1 MATQKCSSLFE
12 TPQFLNDFQS
22 FCNSFFD
29 YYANDNYLKYLT
41 NKLNNFSQIFYKEFL
56 KFCKNQHYNYT
67 LNQENTLFIEKL
79 KNALQ
84 DQMQEFPAKF
94 NIFFKE
100 LDQIINNPEK
110 ITNVEEEE
118 ENLSSSSFI
127 YDTIGQG
134 LVASEYIKKVKDTL
148 FQKLIWD
155 KENDHFITSAKELQE
170 NIFQYYQEL
179 SSKALDENIFIKLIQ
194 DQSLATQF
202 ESKFINTKEAEN
214 NSNFFTEFTNRF
226 TLTYLDNFIEKDF
239 KEFIK
244 IDSKFKNNFDNEDI
258 SKYSYFTEIKLRKD
272 YDDSKFI
279 DLEQNTEKLIKLFLE
294 NFMIYNGDT
303 PTNITFTTSSWAEAI
318 NYMSLL
324 KNIDFK
330 ITDTVINNLKGLTE
344 NKSRQDYILLDDLK
358 GKSRSYLF
366 NAMNKN
372 PHFYLKY
379 YLQTLLYD
387 QQSGKFTYNN
397 LLNLAQQDRFTELTH
412 NKSKNKFNLI
422 YSVYKNLFSAEH
434 SIQSSTWKSENSFS
448 QNYLSA
454 IIQNILS
461 TGTIEP
467 VELKTEEGAL
477 MQRESKAS
485 YIYADRRNLETQINE
500 RNQSNQ
506 DPNAESFKE
515 WCDAINQKYGIN
527 ISLKIKDAK
536 KYKDYDI
543 KDTSSIEGEDF
554 YFQVTNNKGVVLF
567 NIHNDKLKNSNN
579 GNYPLNQ
586 MKNITEP
593 FGKLVDL
600 LTGIHYNNSLYRD
613 AFESSISNIYDLN
626 KICFDILSAQVHFR
640 DGITFSKLNFSQSF
654 RQSYKSSITTNRLTE
669 LYNIATLVTAI
680 KGTEK
685 LNVYKDANG
694 AQISSTNL
702 GNLASTPMIYQAEG
716 QINPEEVPT
725 SEFTILNPDANFS
738 IKTIRG
744 AQLGFNPYEEWKQV
758 SLPDMFLGTF
768 YTEFIG
774 GFSTFDSNNYSTTN
788 GKRIGGPCVVN
799 ADKTAFYQ
807 LFLNTAAKLFSGQ
820 NILEASSEQIKT
832 QYFNDLKRFYT
843 ILQKNLINKYKTDCN
858 LLNLPVINKPKLQ
871 DIWNFYSTNKKLIED
886 YNTNSKR
893 ITPIIEV
900 NDVFQNIKAQ
910 QQTLVQTEI
919 NKFSKYDIY
928 NKHAEINDRLFAH
941 RLLTEG
947 IRIPFKETSEKGY
960 LLKTLENL
968 LGNDKYN
975 YDLIEKL
982 PKGAKKEDY
991 WEVTNINSSF
1001 YPNKDDKQEKVYYI
1015 KKKNI
1020 KLENYEV
1027 KKEEKNSNNPL
1038 IDGIQIKSYNLAFL
1052 CNSNHKNPYLTP
1064 IAKMSFWN
1072 KNGEY
1077 CSKILTQY
1085 SDLENAIY
1093 QMDPLKY
1100 PNRKELL
1107 ENPLVLYSSKDIEF
1121 QLNPLLAKFNAFN
1134 TLISQEYIISQV
1146 GSNLAHKPKGA
1157 PSEEEFKEKNPWLV
1171 ENNKLT
1177 DLGKIAYHEILLGF
1191 MDRTQQKRNNNNTA
1205 QEKRL
1210 DTSIIKGIPNK
1221 FKVACVEDISSLGFS
1236 ANGAEGEMKGMDGCT
1251 LITYTCAKAINESL
1265 GAAKVSIDTMK
1276 LFAALYDTQLGIGSN
1291 NKTANFTLTNE
1302 KVRKDEMY
1310 QRILFNMLKHRW
1322 RNQDETFYDPGNT
1335 LFISDIDGTKLISLE
1350 KPFYY
1355 KVNNKYYARI
1365 YKEYDSINKKYVFDE
1380 YECDE
1385 EGFSLTNEPTPIRL
1399 TISDNF
1405 ELYMALGG
1413 WNSCELI
1420 DNKLQYSN
1428 WSQDKLYE
1436 IQVNKLVPLN
1446 LDKELN
1452 DNILVDNTKM
1462 YKTNYYQ
1469 PLLMSDIF
1477 MLLTEGAVKMTH
1489 TNLMSADVLFKNI
1502 QNSDGS
1508 FIESS
1513 YYNPYYQTADVLGPQ
1528 LDKGHHADDSHL
1540 SNMTQVTSACISQGY
1555 TPKQAL
1561 GVYRALGTLSRLATK
1576 AFRDENLTV
1585 LAPENM
1591 SIAIFTSLCD
1601 YLVKNFDQEENT
1613 LLGILAKG
1621 VLNDF
1626 KVKGYLTKDNLKEL
1640 EENIPLDNTQIFK
1653 KIYSILGSTL
1663 TKNGIKL
1670 KVSGNLAVINP
1681 TDEIVKYYKIPV
1693 KHNELI
1699 EQYFDQLCQDERYK
1713 AAPRAALY
1721 NFLADFKGTFNIE
1734 VNYAEQIANTSDQ
1747 IQWKIV
1753 RSNQLPAIKVE
1764 NYPAT
1769 NTQSYIKN
1777 ILENLS
1783 EPVNIQDVNIGL
1795 NYKITITDPNS
1806 IKQFYKIFENQGINA
1821 TEVNKL
1827 LDIPPIV
1834 GNELTFWANVGLPH
1848 YELYEK
1854 KKHFIGQQVIKA
1866 LSTLEGVTVEK
1877 LYSKGLDLE
1886 FQNVS
1891 FEDIE
1896 GNKFELTDLM
1906 TLQLY
1911 CQLSKK
1917 KDKETTLLIYT
1928 PLINSYND
1936 KFKDYFKFYCQT
1948 ELNYKEELSENI
1960 ENLSER
1966 KLGEQV
1972 LYNFLRLDLDNWNN
1986 GENNINKQ
1994 IEALINNLTQ
2004 AEIQQTEKLE
2014 RKKRKTAEEKVE
2026 LEELKVNL
2034 EKKQKNL
2041 KEAIQNTLIDI
2052 CQRFHYKTHQDD
2064 LHALS
2069 KFSTL
2074 SDQITDVYVVS
2085 DYSFSDSNV
2094 PTQSYTQ
2101 VHINKDSIKNK
2112 VCGVIMPKTFKSV
2125 LGLDGEETVSEI
2137 LANKNY
2143 FYKKLLAN
2151 ANCRLQNEPVF
2162 NEETGEEEVYST
2174 WDICLKRK
2182 NNQQIY
2188 IKTRQ
2193 DNSYLTYL
2201 QETDRYKKYNNDTD
2215 LDGNPIA
2222 YSNVNNDQYKLFSP
2236 NDEVYYDSI
2245 LDCIIIITDPAYIID
2260 KNGTK
2265 IPIKNGSDH
2274 NDLGQFIKEN
2284 EAIDAA
2290 SPYQFYIESIP
2301 HFVATLNTEKSVDF
2315 DISKESLNWQLF
2327 NNAITKSDTNQFL
2340 VDDYDS
2346 NIAILNYLRDNNN
2359 EPYLINE
2366 PELESLKK
2374 YYKRLGKLLH
2384 QSFDKILNIIAARIP
2399 AQCLQSVM
2407 GMRVADFIESDTNN
2421 AMVSVYQFYL
2431 QGSDLDIDT
2440 VSLKTFTLNKQGIF
2454 QTHSP
2459 YYNLDFDEAST
2470 LLPFK
2475 PEIKEITIND
2485 EKGIAWED
2493 IENLMLEG
2501 RTETIEGPFYDIE
2514 THRFNLNSSKNIK
2527 TLAKILDLFTED
2539 MPYVKAGNG
2548 VDENIVKL
2556 LSKHYEYYHK
2566 LSKDNKEC
2574 AAKNFET
2581 NNEYNVVIDTSHMS
2595 ESTAS
2600 IDNIVSPVKAKGN
2613 KSKQA
2618 QKDWY
2623 NTTGNSMSIPLGI
2636 RINMEGKD
2644 GIALCAVAE
2653 KHYFA
2658 LIGAFQ
2664 AVLESGDEK
2673 LKEMLLAGLPWLDKD
2688 INGNTIL
2695 VENPIYNGKVGNTI
2709 ARVVSNAF
2717 DSRLVD
2723 PKFTFGDNSYKYLQI
2738 TTEEQY
2744 NIDET
2749 LKVLVEQQR
2758 YNPNAALVI
2767 SAMLS
2772 LATDNAKE
2780 LILGKINAGTE
2791 VIDLY
2796 LAGASIGLSFDTLE
2810 TIINSNY
2817 GQEITKLR
2825 KNDYFSHKKALTTT
2839 VQAVQQFDVIDTYI
2853 KNQFKE
2859 DRVIGRNII
2868 QPYEAVQQY
2877 LGQKLLEKY
2886 KELTGEENIK
2896 DTIFNT
2902 HPIEKFIEK
2911 IEEHFKDDEK
2921 KENYYKKQQFNLD
2934 LKNQINAYCEIN
2946 KISLSSIDA
2955 KQKQQLI
2962 ASMQIWYNS
2971 YINQIED
2978 LNIITEVDSF
2988 LNNPLKQ
2995 YDIPYKDRRRALYRD
3010 LKNIINFNRE
3020 NYLINEISQGKTN
3033 SFIVNNKKKNN
3044 TDLEYFYN
3052 TQKTKALVLTA
3063 QIWDMYLD
3071 RISACITKYSTP
3083 NIINIL
3089 KGAYD
3094 PIQAF
3099 NQITRIADEFS
3110 RGSRLLI
3117 NKELKTQFEDVQTQ
3131 INNFEEIFI
3140 NQFKLNYSTE
3150 ILDKLEI
3157 TAWVQNIKN
3166 KDKIDFQFNYLTFD
3180 ENGLPNPDSGAR
3192 LNLDSYCKDPKYKLN
3207 CLNLLNKI
3215 KTFFNILLP
3224 VSVLPHYQAYMES
3237 LLAQTNATQLL
3248 LQNIVYNK
3256 VTRPLIIQYKIKDKK
3271 VRNNMLKLQQALLE
3285 SYSINSYLENNN
3297 FIIKIP
3303 KNFKGFDESG
3313 NSKHFV
3319 NEEQISLKTN
3329 YGRLNFI
3336 ALVHNL
3342 IPDWQLDTVKETSNL
3357 YNNQFIDKLIVKSNS
3372 YTLSGQA
3379 ILPYSLDIDLNPTAE
3394 IDKRIYDTMI
3404 KHYLNLNQVTD
3415 DHFIQRKN
3423 ENIQSLNLADIFYL
3437 YSLLTS
3443 GNQVSKVSLSRLITN
3458 QLTKDGSLAQD
3469 YIKHQASEN
3478 NLIQKSALQNIDPN
3492 SKNLN
3497 LSGNTSIANYIK
3509 LFDTDLKYF
3518 LIPIVQKSIND
3529 SQGTIF
3535 RQLDTNTNTIHLIE
3549 KSNSTNQSNDI
3560 ENIEAQEEIYGVE
3573 PGEDDSWFSTY
3584 KMPTGFQEATSING
3598 LGNTLPLNILYVPEI
3613 KLLKNYIKI
3622 DDKDP
3627 SQLIITIK
3635 NGKVEKPETIKN
3647 KLTGKTKE
3655 AYVELINKIN
3665 PSLDINSVKQVLNKF
3680 IEAKITDG
3688 QVILY
3693 EFITTKELDD
3703 STLTGKCE

>member
-12 TPQFLNDFQS
+12 TQQFLDDFQS

-56 KFCKNQHYNYT
+56 KFCKTQNYNYT
-67 LNQENTLFIEKL
+67 LNQENNLFIEKL
-79 KNALQ
+79 KDILQ
-84 DQMQEFPAKF
+84 NQVQEFPAKF
-94 NIFFKE
+94 NTFFKE

-110 ITNVEEEE
+110 ITIIEEE

-134 LVASEYIKKVKDTL
+134 LVASEYIKEVKDTL

-155 KENDHFITSAKELQE
+155 KENDHFITSAIELQDK
-170 NIFQYYQEL
+170 IFQYYQEL
-179 SSKALDENIFIKLIQ
+179 SLKALDENTFINLIQ
-194 DQSLATQF
+194 NKSLATKF
-202 ESKFINTKEAEN
+202 ESKFSKETEQDPE
-214 NSNFFTEFTNRF
+214 FFIKFKNRF
-226 TLTYLDNFIEKDF
+226 TLTYIDNFIEKDF

-272 YDDSKFI
+272 YDDSKFL

-294 NFMIYNGDT
+294 NFMIYNGDVS
-303 PTNITFTTSSWAEAI
+303 TNITFTTSSWAEAI

-324 KNIDFK
+324 KNIDFE
-330 ITDTVINNLKGLTE
+330 ITETVISNLKNLTE
-344 NKSRQDYILLDDLK
+344 NKSQQDYILLDDLK

-422 YSVYKNLFSAEH
+422 YSVYKNLFNAKH

-454 IIQNILS
+454 IVQNIMS

-515 WCDAINQKYGIN
+515 WCDAVNQKYGIQ
-527 ISLKIKDAK
+527 ISLKIKNNK
-536 KYKDYDI
+536 KEQDYSI
-543 KDTSSIEGEDF
+543 ESISSIENNDF
-554 YFQVTNNKGVVLF
+554 YFQIADNKGTVLF
-567 NIHNDKLKNSNN
+567 NIHNDKLKNSKNS
-579 GNYPLNQ
+579 NYTINQ
-586 MKNITEP
+586 LINISEP

-613 AFESSISNIYDLN
+613 AFESKMDNIHDLN

-640 DGITFSKLNFSQSF
+640 DGITFSELNFSQSF

-669 LYNIATLVTAI
+669 LYKIAALVTAI

-702 GNLASTPMIYQAEG
+702 GNLASTPMIYQSEG
-716 QINPEEVPT
+716 QVNPEKVPT
-725 SEFTILNPDANFS
+725 SQFTILNPDANFS

-744 AQLGFNPYEEWKQV
+744 AQLGLNPYEEWKQV

-807 LFLNTAAKLFSGQ
+807 LFLNTAAELFNGQ
-820 NILEASSEQIKT
+820 NILEASSEQIKI
-832 QYFNDLKRFYT
+832 QYFNDLQRFYT
-843 ILQKNLINKYKTDCN
+843 ILQNNLIEKYKSDCAI
-858 LLNLPVINKPKLQ
+858 LKQSPITEPKLQ
-871 DIWNFYSTNKKLIED
+871 DIWNFYSTNKKLIEEF
-886 YNTNSKR
+886 NTDPERTSA
-893 ITPIIEV
+893 IIEV
-900 NDVFQNIKAQ
+900 NDVFQDIKIQ
-910 QQTLVQTEI
+910 QQNLINTEI
-919 NKFSKYDIY
+919 KKFSKYDTY

-968 LGNDKYN
+968 LGNDKYA

-982 PKGAKKEDY
+982 PKEAKKEDY
-991 WEVTNINSSF
+991 WEVSNINSSF
-1001 YPNKDDKQEKVYYI
+1001 YPNKVYYV

-1020 KLENYEV
+1020 DLKNYFNENINI
-1027 KKEEKNSNNPL
+1027 EESKNITLYDSVSGKTYQIFPNNL
-1038 IDGIQIKSYNLAFL
+1038 YFL
-1052 CNSNHKNPYLTP
+1052 SNSNHKNPYLTP
-1064 IAKMSFWN
+1064 IAKISFWN
-1072 KNGEY
+1072 KYGEY

-1085 SDLENAIY
+1085 SDLESVIY
-1093 QMDPLKY
+1093 QMDPEKY
-1100 PNRKELL
+1100 PNRKDLL
-1107 ENPLVLYSSKDIEF
+1107 ENPLALYSSKEIEF

-1157 PSEEEFKEKNPWLV
+1157 PTEEEFKEKNPWLV
-1171 ENNKLT
+1171 KNNKLT
-1177 DLGKIAYHEILLGF
+1177 ELGKIAYHEVLLGF

-1210 DTSIIKGIPNK
+1210 DTSIIKGLPNK
-1221 FKVACVEDISSLGFS
+1221 FKVACVADIYSLGFS
-1236 ANGAEGEMKGMDGCT
+1236 ANGAEGEMKGMDGAT
-1251 LITYTCAKAINESL
+1251 YITNTCAKAINESL
-1265 GAAKVSIDTMK
+1265 GAAKVSTETLK
-1276 LFAALYDTQLGIGSN
+1276 LFAALYDTELGIGSN

-1310 QRILFNMLKHRW
+1310 QRMLFNMLKHRW
-1322 RNQDETFYDPGNT
+1322 RKQDENFYDPGDT
-1335 LFISDIDGTKLISLE
+1335 LFKSDIDGTYLISLE
-1350 KPFYY
+1350 TPFYY

-1365 YKEYDSINKKYVFDE
+1365 YTRYKNKKYLFDE

-1385 EGFSLTNEPTPIRL
+1385 NGSLLTNKPTPIIL

-1420 DNKLQYSN
+1420 NDKLQYSN

-1436 IQVNKLVPLN
+1436 IQVSKLDDLG
-1446 LDKELN
+1446 KTIN
-1452 DNILVDNTKM
+1452 DNTLVDNTKM

-1477 MLLTEGAVKMTH
+1477 MLLTEGAIKMTH
-1489 TNLMSADVLFKNI
+1489 TNLMKSDVLFENI
-1502 QNSDGS
+1502 QKPDGT

-1576 AFRDENLTV
+1576 TFRDENLTV

-1591 SIAIFTSLCD
+1591 SVAIFTSLCD
-1601 YLVKNFDQEENT
+1601 HLAKNFDQEENT

-1621 VLNDF
+1621 VLEDF

-1693 KHNELI
+1693 NHGELV
-1699 EQYFDQLCQDERYK
+1699 EQYFGQLCVDYPEI
-1713 AAPRAALY
+1713 PRAKLY
-1721 NFLADFKGTFNIE
+1721 NFLANFKGAFNIKK
-1734 VNYAEQIANTSDQ
+1734 NYKDKINEADDQ

-1753 RSNQLPAIKVE
+1753 RSNQLPAIKLK
-1764 NYPAT
+1764 NYPTT

-1777 ILENLS
+1777 VLENLS
-1783 EPVNIQDVNIGL
+1783 EPVSIQDINIGL
-1795 NYKITITDPNS
+1795 NYKITITGEAAINTFWDILRDPNLEKEDKEKQEKT
-1806 IKQFYKIFENQGINA
+1806 IKE
-1821 TEVNKL
+1821 L
-1827 LDIPPIV
+1827 LEPAEFIDDKNNRNLV
-1834 GNELTFWANVGLPH
+1834 FWANVGLPY
-1848 YELYEK
+1848 YELFKK
-1854 KKHFIGQQVIKA
+1854 KKHFIGQQIIKA
-1866 LSTLEGVTVEK
+1866 LSTVPDVKVEK

-1891 FEDIE
+1891 FEDTE

-1911 CQLSKK
+1911 CQLSNN
-1917 KDKETTLLIYT
+1917 KDNETTLLTYT
-1928 PLINSYND
+1928 PLINSSND

-1948 ELNYKEELSENI
+1948 ELNYKEELSEEI
-1960 ENLSER
+1960 ENLSQR
-1966 KLGEQV
+1966 KPGEQV
-1972 LYNFLRLDLDNWNN
+1972 LYNFLRLDLTNWNN
-1986 GENNINKQ
+1986 KDGNINKQ
-1994 IEALINNLTQ
+1994 VETLINSLTQ
-2004 AEIQQTEKLE
+2004 AEIQQIKELESKEEKTD
-2014 RKKRKTAEEKVE
+2014 KEKVE
-2026 LEELKVNL
+2026 LEEFNSKLK
-2034 EKKQKNL
+2034 KKQKNL

-2052 CQRFHYKTHQDD
+2052 CKRFHYKTHQDD

-2069 KFSTL
+2069 KNSTL

-2085 DYSFSDSNV
+2085 G
-2094 PTQSYTQ
+2094 YTGNTLHNQ
-2101 VHINKDSIKNK
+2101 IYKKVKVNKDSIKNK
-2112 VCGVIMPKTFKSV
+2112 VCGVIMPKTIKSV
-2125 LGLDGEETVSEI
+2125 LGLDGDETVNEI
-2137 LANKNY
+2137 LADKNY
-2143 FYKKLLAN
+2143 FYKKLLTN
-2151 ANCRLQNEPVF
+2151 ANCRLQNIPVLDE
-2162 NEETGEEEVYST
+2162 NTGEEKVYST

-2201 QETDRYKKYNNDTD
+2201 QDTDRYKKYNNDTD

-2222 YSNVNNDQYKLFSP
+2222 YSNINNDQYKLFSP

-2245 LDCIIIITDPAYIID
+2245 LDCIIIVADPAYIIN
-2260 KNGTK
+2260 KNNDK
-2265 IPIKNGSDH
+2265 IPIKKGYEQKN
-2274 NDLGQFIKEN
+2274 LGQLIQEN
-2284 EAIDAA
+2284 EVIELS

-2301 HFVATLNTEKSVDF
+2301 HFVATLNTEPSVDF
-2315 DISKESLNWQLF
+2315 DFSQESLNWQLF
-2327 NNAITKSDTNQFL
+2327 DNAITKSDTNQFL
-2340 VDDYDS
+2340 VAEYDF
-2346 NIAILNYLRDNNN
+2346 NIKILNYLRNNNN
-2359 EPYLINE
+2359 EPYLIDE
-2366 PELESLKK
+2366 PELASLKR
-2374 YYKRLGKLLH
+2374 YYTHLGKLLH

-2407 GMRVADFIESDTNN
+2407 CMRVADFIDSDTNN

-2459 YYNLDFDEAST
+2459 YYNLKFDEAST

-2485 EKGIAWED
+2485 EQGIAWET
-2493 IENLMLEG
+2493 IENLMIEG
-2501 RTETIEGPFYDIE
+2501 RTETIDGPLYNSE
-2514 THRFNLNSSKNIK
+2514 TRRFNLNSSKNIK
-2527 TLAKILDLFTED
+2527 ALAKILDLFTED
-2539 MPYVKAGNG
+2539 MPYVKSGNN
-2548 VDENIVKL
+2548 VNENIVKL
-2556 LSKHYEYYHK
+2556 LSKHYKYYHK
-2566 LSKDNKEC
+2566 LSKYDKEC

-2600 IDNIVSPVKAKGN
+2600 IDNIVSPVKTKGN

-2623 NTTGNSMSIPLGI
+2623 NTIGNSMSIPLGI

-2664 AVLESGDEK
+2664 AVLESGDQK
-2673 LKEMLLAGLPWLDKD
+2673 LKEMLLAGLPWLDQDKD
-2688 INGNTIL
+2688 GNTIL
-2695 VENPIYNGKVGNTI
+2695 IENPIYNGKVGNTI

-2717 DSRLVD
+2717 DSRLID
-2723 PKFTFGDNSYKYLQI
+2723 SNFTFGDNSYKYLQL
-2738 TTEEQY
+2738 TTAEQY

-2839 VQAVQQFDVIDTYI
+2839 VQAVQQFDLIDTYI

-2868 QPYEAVQQY
+2868 QPHEAVQQY

-2886 KELTGEENIK
+2886 KELTGEDNIK
-2896 DTIFNT
+2896 DTIFNI
-2902 HPIEKFIEK
+2902 HPIENFIEK
-2911 IEEHFKDDEK
+2911 IEEHFKDDK
-2921 KENYYKKQQFNLD
+2921 KKQQFNLD
-2934 LKNQINAYCEIN
+2934 LQNQIKDYCKIN
-2946 KISLSSIDA
+2946 EISLSSIKE
-2955 KQKQQLI
+2955 KQKQELI
-2962 ASMQIWYNS
+2962 ATMQIWYNS
-2971 YINQIED
+2971 YSNQID
-2978 LNIITEVDSF
+2978 NLNITTEVNSF

-3010 LKNIINFNRE
+3010 LKNIINYIRE
-3020 NYLINEISQGKTN
+3020 NYLINEISNGNTG
-3033 SFIVNNKKKNN
+3033 SFAVNNKKKNN
-3044 TDLEYFYN
+3044 TNLERFFN
-3052 TQKTKALVLTA
+3052 IQKTKALVLTA
-3063 QIWDMYLD
+3063 QVWDMYLD

-3083 NIINIL
+3083 NIIDIL

-3150 ILDKLEI
+3150 ILDKLDI

-3166 KDKIDFQFNYLTFD
+3166 KDKIDFQFNYLTFN
-3180 ENGLPNPDSGAR
+3180 EEGLPNPDSGAR

-3207 CLNLLNKI
+3207 CLNLLNQI

-3256 VTRPLIIQYKIKDKK
+3256 VTRPLIIQYKIRDKK
-3271 VRNNMLKLQQALLE
+3271 IRNNMLKLQQALLE

-3303 KNFKGFDESG
+3303 KNFKGFDEFG

-3319 NEEQISLKTN
+3319 NSEQISLKTN

-3342 IPDWQLDTVKETSNL
+3342 IPDWQLSAVDTKSAL
-3357 YNNQFIDKLIVKSNS
+3357 YNNQFIDKLIIKSNS

-3394 IDKRIYDTMI
+3394 IDKRIYDTTI
-3404 KHYLNLNQVTD
+3404 KHYLNLNQITD

-3423 ENIQSLNLADIFYL
+3423 ENLQALNLADIFYL

-3443 GNQVSKVSLSRLITN
+3443 GNQVSKVSLSRLVNN

-3469 YIKHQASEN
+3469 YIKHQATEN

-3497 LSGNTSIANYIK
+3497 LSGNTLIANYIK
-3509 LFDTDLKYF
+3509 LFNEDLKYF

-3549 KSNSTNQSNDI
+3549 KSNSINQSNDI

-3584 KMPTGFQEATSING
+3584 KMPTGFQEAVSINKWEQ
-3598 LGNTLPLNILYVPEI
+3598 LPLNTLYVPEI

-3622 DDKDP
+3622 DDEDP

-3635 NGKVEKPETIKN
+3635 NNKVEESEKIQN
-3647 KLTGKTKE
+3647 KLTDKTKND
-3655 AYVELINKIN
+3655 YVNLIQKIN
-3665 PSLDINSVKQVLNKF
+3665 PSLNSKTLEGILNKF
-3680 IEAKITDG
+3680 IKAKITDG

-3693 EFITTKELDD
+3693 EFIDTKELDD